1 MIFQRPSAIIP
12 RCVAGV
18 IASAATFFLL
28 ATLTPTASY
37 SGDAGSFIIFLGTG
51 ASDIA
56 SPKTGKNQNCRY
68 IREHGGKNE
77 RRNAALFVPPNV
89 VIDYSAT
96 GRAGLQA
103 AGIAP
108 TAVDYLFI
116 THSHGDHCD
125 PQAIAGLAQE
135 KKGRLVVLGDAEALK
150 KLRVHLESLSTK
162 PDLVLQELKPYQEFV
177 AGEWQ
182 CRALP
187 ANHLP
192 KEQALLYVMR
202 RGDKSLFYATDTAWL
217 PMGTFNAL
225 KTEKLDCAIVEA
237 TFGEMECPDTIPDCQ
252 TAHLNLPHVR
262 QVKQIL
268 AKRNILKPGAPFCVT
283 HMSLN
288 WCEPHDLLAP
298 KLAREGI
305 ILPYDGMR
313 LELRQSPQGRR

>member
-1 MIFQRPSAIIP
+1 MIFQRPSATTP
-12 RCVAGV
+12 RRAAGV
-18 IASAATFFLL
+18 ITVAATFLLL
-28 ATLTPTASY
+28 AALAPIASH
-37 SGDAGSFIIFLGTG
+37 SGDASPSVIFLGTG
-51 ASDIA
+51 AADITR
-56 SPKTGKNQNCRY
+56 PKTGKNENCRY

-77 RRNAALFVPPNV
+77 RRYAALFVSPNV

-103 AGIAP
+103 AGIPP

-125 PQAIAGLAQE
+125 PQAIVGLAQE
-135 KKGRLVVLGDAEALK
+135 KKGRLVVHGDADALRK
-150 KLRVHLESLSTK
+150 IRVHLDSLSAK
-162 PDLVLQELKPYQEFV
+162 PDMVLQELKPYQEFV

-182 CRALP
+182 CKALP
-187 ANHLP
+187 ANHVP
-192 KEQALLYVMR
+192 KEQALLYLMK

-225 KTEKLDCAIVEA
+225 KTEKLDCAIIEA
-237 TFGEMECPDTIPDCQ
+237 TFGEMECSDEVPDSQ
-252 TAHLNLPHVR
+252 TAHLNLPQVR

-268 AKRNILKPGAPFCVT
+268 TKRKILKPGATFCVT

-313 LELRQSPQGRR
+313 LELRQPQQIRR